1 MKSSPNADLILGEMM
16 KKALMPSTARR
27 SRFGISVICDEI
39 FCSALIRYSGAP
51 VISAEP
57 RSAAY
62 SR

>member
-1 MKSSPNADLILGEMM
+1 MKSSATVPFALRRDDEERVHALDLAEILV
-16 KKALMPSTARR
+16 RDQ
-27 SRFGISVICDEI
+27 VIWDEI
-39 FCSALIRYSGAP
+39 FWSALIRYSGAP